1 MKYKVDERLSGT
13 VRLEI
18 EERMFVEDVFKT
30 MLGGKA
36 LLEDEDY
43 IKKHNVSEE
52 YLNDVAQQIAEAEK
66 AYLVL
71 LNDLVGTTDE
81 DEEDAKEAQSMIR
94 MLAFDSEGE
103 LGLLV
108 LEGTR
113 ATNDEEL
120 LKFVNAKIMADDNED
135 IYVEIDE

>member
-1 MKYKVDERLSGT
+1 MKYKVDERLSGK
-13 VRLEI
+13 VRLGIGEI
-18 EERMFVEDVFKT
+18 VFVEYVFKT
-30 MLGGKA
+30 IIGGKA
-36 LLEDEDY
+36 LLEDEAY
-43 IKKHNVSEE
+43 IKEHNVSEE
-52 YLNDVAQQIAEAEK
+52 DLNDVAQQIAEAEK
-66 AYLVL
+66 AYLAL
-71 LNDLVGTTDE
+71 LNDVAGTTDE
-81 DEEDAKEAQSMIR
+81 NEEDAKEVQSMIR

-120 LKFVNAKIMADDNED
+120 LKFVKAKIMTDNED

>member
-18 EERMFVEDVFKT
+18 GERMFVEDVCKT
-30 MLGGKA
+30 IIGGKA
-36 LLEDEDY
+36 LLEDEAY
-43 IKKHNVSEE
+43 IKEHNVSEE
-52 YLNDVAQQIAEAEK
+52 DLNDVAQQIAEAEK
-66 AYLVL
+66 AYLAL
-71 LNDLVGTTDE
+71 LNDVAGTTDE
-81 DEEDAKEAQSMIR
+81 NEEDAKEVQSMIR

-120 LKFVNAKIMADDNED
+120 LKFVKAKIMTDNED

>member
-52 YLNDVAQQIAEAEK
+52 DLNDVAQQIAEAEK

>member
-1 MKYKVDERLSGT
+1 
-13 VRLEI
+13 
-18 EERMFVEDVFKT
+18 
-30 MLGGKA
+30 
-36 LLEDEDY
+36 
-43 IKKHNVSEE
+43 
-52 YLNDVAQQIAEAEK
+52 
-66 AYLVL
+66 
-71 LNDLVGTTDE
+71 
-81 DEEDAKEAQSMIR
+81 MIR

>member
-18 EERMFVEDVFKT
+18 GERMFVEDVCKT
-30 MLGGKA
+30 IIGGKA

-43 IKKHNVSEE
+43 IKEHNVSEE
-52 YLNDVAQQIAEAEK
+52 DLNDVAQQIAEAEK
-66 AYLVL
+66 AYLAL
-71 LNDLVGTTDE
+71 LNDVAGTTDE
-81 DEEDAKEAQSMIR
+81 NEEDAKEVQSMIR
-94 MLAFDSEGE
+94 MLDFDSAGE
-103 LGLLV
+103 LRLLV

-120 LKFVNAKIMADDNED
+120 LKFVSAKIMIDNED
-135 IYVEIDE
+135 MYVEIDE

>member
-18 EERMFVEDVFKT
+18 GERMFVEDVFKT
-30 MLGGKA
+30 IIGGKA
-36 LLEDEDY
+36 LLEDEEY
-43 IKKHNVSEE
+43 IKKNNVSEE
-52 YLNDVAQQIAEAEK
+52 DLNDVAQQIEIAEK
-66 AYLVL
+66 AYLEL
-71 LNDLVGTTDE
+71 LNDIGGTTDE
-81 DEEDAKEAQSMIR
+81 NEEDAKEVQSMIR

-120 LKFVNAKIMADDNED
+120 LKFVNAKTMTDDNEN
-135 IYVEIDE
+135 IYVEIYE

>member
-18 EERMFVEDVFKT
+18 GERMFVEDVCKT
-30 MLGGKA
+30 IIGGKA

-43 IKKHNVSEE
+43 IKEHNVSEE
-52 YLNDVAQQIAEAEK
+52 DLNDVAQQIAEAEK
-66 AYLVL
+66 AYLAL
-71 LNDLVGTTDE
+71 LNDVAGTTDE
-81 DEEDAKEAQSMIR
+81 NEEDAKEVQSMIR

-120 LKFVNAKIMADDNED
+120 LKFVSAKIMIDNED
-135 IYVEIDE
+135 MYVEIDE

>member
-18 EERMFVEDVFKT
+18 EERMFVEDIFKT
-30 MLGGKA
+30 IIGGKA
-36 LLEDEDY
+36 LLEDEEY
-43 IKKHNVSEE
+43 IKKNNVSEE
-52 YLNDVAQQIAEAEK
+52 DLNDVAQQIAEAEK
-66 AYLVL
+66 AYLEL
-71 LNDLVGTTDE
+71 LNDIGGTTDE
-81 DEEDAKEAQSMIR
+81 NEEDAKEVQSMIR

-113 ATNDEEL
+113 TTNDEEL
-120 LKFVNAKIMADDNED
+120 LKFVNAKIMTDNENM
-135 IYVEIDE
+135 YVEIDE